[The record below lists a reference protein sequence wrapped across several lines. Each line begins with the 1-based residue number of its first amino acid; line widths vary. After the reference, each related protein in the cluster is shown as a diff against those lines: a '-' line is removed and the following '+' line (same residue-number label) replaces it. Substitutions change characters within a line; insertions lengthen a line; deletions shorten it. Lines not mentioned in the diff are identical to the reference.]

1 MEHLLK
7 SKKEY
12 KKSEKT
18 GDSRYIY
25 QNEFDKLCFQH
36 NMAYGDFKDLA
47 KNIYIYIYIYIM
59 MYYNEQNKSRFV

>member
-47 KNIYIYIYIYIM
+47 KKIYIYIYIM
-59 MYYNEQNKSRFV
+59 MYCNEQNKSRFV

>member
-47 KNIYIYIYIYIM
+47 KKKNIYIYIYIM

>member
-25 QNEFDKLCFQH
+25 HNEFDKLCFQH

-47 KNIYIYIYIYIM
+47 KKIYIYIYIM

>member
-18 GDSRYIY
+18 GDSRCIY

-47 KNIYIYIYIYIM
+47 KNIYIYIYYDVL
-59 MYYNEQNKSRFV
+59 Q

>member
-1 MEHLLK
+1 MHFTSCFTYSEHLLVEHLLK

-47 KNIYIYIYIYIM
+47 KKY
-59 MYYNEQNKSRFV
+59 V

>member
-12 KKSEKT
+12 KNSEKT

-47 KNIYIYIYIYIM
+47 KKIYIYIYIM